1 MKKIEILLGDA
12 CNLNVKSNSVDLI
25 LTSPPYSGVDPYR
38 YGGDYSKQININNK
52 KMLKLLIKSTKE
64 MSRVLKKD
72 GSIIINIGHND
83 NMPYLYISEIL
94 RKTNLKI
101 VNPPFITN
109 YLDEHFQQVTE
120 TFNASYGFWFH
131 LSKGPEHIYHNPFTF
146 KRYHKPIW
154 DLQWNDK
161 NDKFKEIRE
170 IGFVEDSF
178 NPEIAKRFIEIFTKP
193 NAIVLDPFG
202 GSGVTAI
209 EAYKAGRKGISID
222 ISSEQTELAKI
233 RFKIETGEDYEK

>member
-1 MKKIEILLGDA
+1 MKKIDILLGDA
-12 CNLNVKSNSVDLI
+12 CNLNIHSESIDLI

-38 YGGDYSKQININNK
+38 YGGDYSKQINSNKK
-52 KMLKLLIKSTKE
+52 KMLNLLIKSTKE

-83 NMPYLYISEIL
+83 NMPYLYLAEVL
-94 RKTNLKI
+94 KKTDLKL

-109 YLDEHFQQVTE
+109 YLDKHFQQVTE

-131 LSKGPEHIYHNPFTF
+131 LSKAPDHIYHNPFIF
-146 KRYHKPIW
+146 KRYHKSIW
-154 DLQWNDK
+154 DLEWNK
-161 NDKFKEIRE
+161 RNKEFEEISE

-193 NAIVLDPFG
+193 DSIVLDPFG

-209 EAYKAGRKGISID
+209 EAYKAGRRGISID
-222 ISSEQTELAKI
+222 ISTEQAELAKR
-233 RFKIETGEDYEK
+233 RFKIETGEKYE